1 MHYHDLILWGES
13 PMKKAF
19 AIASVSIWTI
29 GLVLGLGFAV
39 AGEVTAINDLPAEN
53 QQLKREH
60 KAMEADRDSM
70 AARNA
75 EADAMNNRWSFQ
87 NGRMIE
93 SLMESRPWVTPAKPG
108 PREE

>member
-1 MHYHDLILWGES
+1 
-13 PMKKAF
+13 MKKAF

-29 GLVLGLGFAV
+29 GLVLGLGFSV
-39 AGEVTAINDLPAEN
+39 AGEVTAINDLPGEN
-53 QQLKREH
+53 LQLKREH

-70 AARNA
+70 ANKLDIERDSNIARTA
-75 EADAMNNRWSFQ
+75 EAEAMNNRWSFQ

-93 SLMESRPWVTPAKPG
+93 SLMASRPWVTPAKPG